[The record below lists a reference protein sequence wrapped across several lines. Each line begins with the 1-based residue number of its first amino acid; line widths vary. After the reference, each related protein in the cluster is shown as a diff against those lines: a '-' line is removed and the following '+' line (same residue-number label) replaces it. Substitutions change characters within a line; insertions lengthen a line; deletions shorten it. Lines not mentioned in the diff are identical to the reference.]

1 MTADK
6 VAVGCGGRCAT
17 GSREVLGSLACGLG
31 SVGLLLAALLMRSA
45 FGTREL
51 DALLSE
57 KDRVADELMGI
68 VKGKASALGVEVT
81 GLGIRDVILPGEM
94 KDLLGRLEGDG
105 AKKAAETGPRRS
117 LRDRRPEGLNG
128 GPERREETAAMRS
141 QSNTARIFEG
151 NPTLMRLK
159 ELETLEKIADKAKL
173 SVVLGANGLAEK
185 VVKMI

>member
-1 MTADK
+1 MRVCHSRGDVSGQEIMTADK

-17 GSREVLGSLACGLG
+17 GTREVLGSLACGLG

-94 KDLLGRLEGDG
+94 KDLLNKVTE
-105 AKKAAETGPRRS
+105 AKKAAEAALIT
-117 LRDRRPEGLNG
+117 
-128 GPERREETAAMRS
+128 RREETAAMRS

-151 NPTLMRLK
+151 SPTLMRLK

-173 SVVLGANGLAEK
+173 SVVLGEKGLAEK